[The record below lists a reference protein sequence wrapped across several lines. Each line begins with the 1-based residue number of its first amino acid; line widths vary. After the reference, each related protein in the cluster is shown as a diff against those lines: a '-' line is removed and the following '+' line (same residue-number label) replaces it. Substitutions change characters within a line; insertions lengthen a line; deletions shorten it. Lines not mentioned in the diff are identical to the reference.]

1 MALAGLG
8 KHELGQGT
16 FRETGEAAKSV
27 DPLGA
32 EGSPAVGVE
41 RTFQRMCAI
50 SGVVCPLLFFG
61 GLMLCRF
68 LPPLRPGASAIE
80 IAMHYQQHATG
91 IRFGAALILLASMFY
106 IAYSGAIYGQIRRIP
121 GSSHTT
127 GGVALAGG
135 AVAAVTFMIP
145 AMLWAVT
152 AFRPDRSPETT
163 QTLNDVAW
171 FIVVMPWAIHGTEL
185 RVRLRDPHRCPTQA
199 PVSAL
204 AWLPEHLGD
213 NRLYPGD
220 RVAVLQRR
228 AVRVE
233 RFVRV
238 LVACGGLRHTVRR
251 EHRLAAQS
259 GAIPNPR
266 GGRSLRPRHRLTTP
280 HSRRRVEW
288 LRTNVLDHV

>member
-1 MALAGLG
+1 MALVGFG
-8 KHELGQGT
+8 KHDVGQDT
-16 FRETGEAAKSV
+16 FRETGEATKSV

-32 EGSPAVGVE
+32 KGSPAVGVE

-50 SGVVCPLLFFG
+50 SGIVCPLLFFG

-121 GSSHTT
+121 GTGHTA

-171 FIVVMPWAIHGTEL
+171 FIVVMPWAPFMAQNFAFAFAI
-185 RVRLRDPHRCPTQA
+185 
-199 PVSAL
+199 L
-204 AWLPEHLGD
+204 ADARSRPLFPRWLGYLNIWATIVYTPAIVLQFFKDGPFAWNGLFVFWLP
-213 NRLYPGD
+213 
-220 RVAVLQRR
+220 AVVFGIQFLANTVWLLK
-228 AVRVE
+228 AVR
-233 RFVRV
+233 
-238 LVACGGLRHTVRR
+238 
-251 EHRLAAQS
+251 
-259 GAIPNPR
+259 
-266 GGRSLRPRHRLTTP
+266 
-280 HSRRRVEW
+280 
-288 LRTNVLDHV
+288 